1 MRARRIEQKSD
12 SSVQP
17 GFGRAW
23 SQTCRMLV
31 FAIVTGG
38 TKSLDM
44 VRSMEASESRPG
56 EALEAAKRQWQAGDF
71 AEAAAAF
78 EALCQ
83 TNPTESD
90 AWLALAYLRAY
101 ENRAAEGAILFRKG
115 VELRPDYRGESI
127 VRMTP
132 SYVQLETVR
141 TCNAACVMCPL
152 EDSHVQRR
160 ALSDDL
166 FFRIADQLIA
176 MRPRPRVAMH
186 GLNEPLMDK
195 KLARR
200 LAYLKNGGIETVSVV
215 SNASLMTEKMAEAL
229 IDAGLSDISFSI
241 ESIDQKTF
249 EAIRVGL
256 KLSDVLDGVA
266 AFVGVRERLS
276 APVPVKIMCVYSEKT
291 RDQYKD
297 FRAYWQ
303 SQLKRP
309 DDKIILEPIH
319 SYGHFDLCNED
330 DVGPCFQPFNTMQIR
345 ADGLVSLCT
354 IDVDTEYEV
363 GDVRKQSL
371 LDIFNGDQ
379 FRLARYK
386 HLTGNRD
393 SIDICK
399 RCDAPESLTKTFS
412 DSLVGAPPQLNGKY
426 FVRASRT

>member
-1 MRARRIEQKSD
+1 MNVSQ
-12 SSVQP
+12 SSHT
-17 GFGRAW
+17 
-23 SQTCRMLV
+23 S
-31 FAIVTGG
+31 
-38 TKSLDM
+38 
-44 VRSMEASESRPG
+44 
-56 EALEAAKRQWQAGDF
+56 ALEAAKRQWQAGDF
-71 AEAAAAF
+71 AAAAAAF
-78 EALCQ
+78 EQLCQ
-83 TNPTESD
+83 ANPTEPE
-90 AWLALAYLRAY
+90 AWLGLAYLRAY
-101 ENRAAEGAILFRKG
+101 ENRVGEGAILFRKG
-115 VELRPDYRGESI
+115 IELRPDYRGESI

-166 FFRIADQLIA
+166 FYRIADQLIA

-195 KLARR
+195 KIAKR
-200 LAYLKNGGIETVSVV
+200 LAYLTSGGIETVSVV

-229 IDAGLSDISFSI
+229 IGAGLSDISFSI
-241 ESIDQKTF
+241 ESIDQSTF

-266 AFVGVRERLS
+266 AFVRVRERLS
-276 APVPVKIMCVYSEKT
+276 APIPVRIMCVYSEQT
-291 RDQYKD
+291 RHRYRD

-303 SQLKRP
+303 SRLKGP

-319 SYGHFDLCNED
+319 SYGHFDLYNDD

-354 IDVDTEYEV
+354 IDVETEYQV
-363 GDVRKQSL
+363 GDAKTQSL
-371 LDIFNGDQ
+371 ADIFNGDQ

-399 RCDAPESLTKTFS
+399 RCDAPESVTKTLL
-412 DSLVGAPPQLNGKY
+412 DSLTSEPPRLNGRY
-426 FVRASRT
+426 FVRSNG